1 MVKHFAEI
9 FCSIM
14 FSYVTIIEV
23 YKSFSI
29 VCPNLLNKKRKFSQS
44 LLLFQQL
51 LEYEKNDMRLFLSL
65 PLISQNYKP
74 LLTIVVVT
82 VLPLVSKSSIWT
94 FGRLSSVVVVTV
106 VVVVVFVVVVGVV
119 LGVVVVF
126 SVVVVGPVCS
136 NLNDKSVFCRET
148 MKSWF
153 TLVAA
158 VSLLSTFSK
167 LFILG
172 RRVGP
177 KGKVFRGERGQILLT
192 ISFQISKIL
201 C

>member
-1 MVKHFAEI
+1 M
-9 FCSIM
+9 
-14 FSYVTIIEV
+14 
-23 YKSFSI
+23 
-29 VCPNLLNKKRKFSQS
+29 
-44 LLLFQQL
+44 
-51 LEYEKNDMRLFLSL
+51 
-65 PLISQNYKP
+65 
-74 LLTIVVVT
+74 
-82 VLPLVSKSSIWT
+82 
-94 FGRLSSVVVVTV
+94 TV

-136 NLNDKSVFCRET
+136 NLNDKSVFCKEA

-153 TLVAA
+153 TLVGA

-172 RRVGP
+172 RRVGL